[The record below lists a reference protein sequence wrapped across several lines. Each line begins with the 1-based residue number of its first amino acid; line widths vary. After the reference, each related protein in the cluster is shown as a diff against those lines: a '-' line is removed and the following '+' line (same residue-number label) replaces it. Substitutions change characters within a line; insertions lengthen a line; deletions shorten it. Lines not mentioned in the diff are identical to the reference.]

1 MPRTL
6 LPMITSA
13 PSILLPSCTRRLA
26 VVLCLA
32 GLAHTS
38 PAAPAANPPTISEV
52 LELGVYSEET
62 KGDLDAAMQCYQKV
76 IADSTASQSLAAQ
89 ALFRL
94 GICQDKKG
102 DLAGATASFEKLVR
116 DYPKEKELV
125 AAASDYLADGA
136 ALLPSPWQDGE
147 TLTLDLKLPSGI
159 KIGAASYAV
168 RAAQHDGR
176 ATWQFKSLIFANTI
190 SLSTAEVEA
199 GSMKPIHA
207 EWNIRP
213 MAQTATTYTGGRA
226 ELKAKG
232 LEPRTIELGGVVYDN
247 EEALQLIRRL
257 PLAAGFK
264 KTINVFV
271 APQGGLVVP
280 VQLEV
285 TGAETLQCAA
295 GTFACHKVLLT
306 LCGTSQT
313 LWYSTDATHTLVKF
327 EASGILAELSAI
339 KRSGADQ
346 PTPLREPTL
355 GYGFTAP
362 AGWLVRPD
370 PNPENFKHPSYILV
384 DDAGTAIITLSV
396 TPQKDFDPAQVAS
409 LRAYADHQ
417 IAMGK
422 KFTPGFEVHA
432 DSWKEIAVGGQPALT
447 CIADHIKPPLKN
459 LAVNTFALVDGN
471 AVCITAYVDPE
482 NLEALRPKYDALI
495 ASYQGK

>member
-6 LPMITSA
+6 LPMITSI
-13 PSILLPSCTRRLA
+13 PSSLLPSCTRRLA
-26 VVLCLA
+26 VAVCLA
-32 GLAHTS
+32 GLVHTS
-38 PAAPAANPPTISEV
+38 TAAPAANPPTISEM
-52 LELGVYSEET
+52 LELGVYTEET

-76 IADSTASQSLAAQ
+76 IADSTASQSLAAE

-102 DLAGATASFEKLVR
+102 DLASATASFEKLVR

-136 ALLPSPWQDGE
+136 ALLPAPWQDGE

-159 KIGAASYAV
+159 KIGAASYEV

-176 ATWQFKSLIFANTI
+176 ATWQFKSLAFGAAI
-190 SLSTAEVEA
+190 SLSTTEVEA
-199 GSMKPIHA
+199 CSMKPIHA

-271 APQGGLVVP
+271 APNGGIIVP

-285 TGAETLQCAA
+285 TGAETIQCAA

-306 LCGTSQT
+306 LGGTSQT

-327 EASGILAELSAI
+327 EAAGVIAELSAI
-339 KRSGADQ
+339 KRSGPDQ

-355 GYGFTAP
+355 GYSFVAP
-362 AGWLVRPD
+362 AGWLARPG
-370 PNPENFKHPSYILV
+370 NIASKYMTFNLV
-384 DDAGTAIITLSV
+384 DEAGTAVITVSA
-396 TPQKDFDPAQVAS
+396 TPQKDFAPEQVAS
-409 LRAYADHQ
+409 VRAYARHQ
-417 IAMGK
+417 VGMGK
-422 KFTPGFEVHA
+422 QFTPVFEVHP
-432 DSWKEIAVGGQPALT
+432 DSWRETTVGGQPALT
-447 CIADHIKPPLKN
+447 CVADHARPPMKN
-459 LAVNTFALVDGN
+459 LAVSTYALVDGN

-482 NLEALRPKYDALI
+482 NLEALRPNYDALI
-495 ASYQGK
+495 ASYKSK

>member
-1 MPRTL
+1 
-6 LPMITSA
+6 
-13 PSILLPSCTRRLA
+13 
-26 VVLCLA
+26 
-32 GLAHTS
+32 
-38 PAAPAANPPTISEV
+38 V

-62 KGDLDAAMQCYQKV
+62 KGDLDAATQCYQKV

-136 ALLPSPWQDGE
+136 ALLPVPWQDGE

-159 KIGAASYAV
+159 KIGAANYAV
-168 RAAQHDGR
+168 RATQRDGR
-176 ATWQFKSLIFANTI
+176 ATWQFKSLVFANFI
-190 SLSTAEVEA
+190 ILSTTEVEA
-199 GSMKPIHA
+199 GSMKPVHA
-207 EWNIRP
+207 ECIIRP
-213 MAQTATTYTGGRA
+213 RSETETTYTGGRA

-264 KTINVFV
+264 KTVNVFL
-271 APQGGLVVP
+271 APQGGLIVP

-285 TGAETLQCAA
+285 TGAETVQCAA

-306 LCGTSQT
+306 AGGTSQT

-327 EASGILAELSAI
+327 EVAGMIAELSDI

-346 PTPLREPTL
+346 PTPLHEPTL
-355 GYGFTAP
+355 GYSFSAP
-362 AGWLVRPD
+362 AGWLALPGNI
-370 PNPENFKHPSYILV
+370 PGGSKYPTFNLV
-384 DDAGTAIITLSV
+384 DEAGTAIITLSV
-396 TPQKDFDPAQVAS
+396 TPQKDFAPAQVAPV
-409 LRAYADHQ
+409 RAYADHQ
-417 IAMGK
+417 VAMGK
-422 KFTPGFEVHA
+422 QFTPVFEVHP
-432 DSWKEIAVGGQPALT
+432 DSWKETTMGGQPALT
-447 CIADHIKPPLKN
+447 CVADHARPPIKN
-459 LAVNTFALVDGN
+459 LAVSTFALVDGN

-482 NLEALRPKYDALI
+482 NLDALRPKYEALI
-495 ASYQGK
+495 ASYRSK